1 MEALQ
6 AFWAWFCSWST
17 DATITTWVK
26 ANAIITGVMVV
37 AVRTIANR
45 TKTTIDNE
53 FLGRLRD
60 RFGLDKNG

>member
-1 MEALQ
+1 MEAFLNWIVSMQ
-6 AFWAWFCSWST
+6 S
-17 DATITTWVK
+17 DAVITTWVK
-26 ANAIITGVMVV
+26 ANAIISAFIVV

-45 TKTTIDNE
+45 TKTTRDNE